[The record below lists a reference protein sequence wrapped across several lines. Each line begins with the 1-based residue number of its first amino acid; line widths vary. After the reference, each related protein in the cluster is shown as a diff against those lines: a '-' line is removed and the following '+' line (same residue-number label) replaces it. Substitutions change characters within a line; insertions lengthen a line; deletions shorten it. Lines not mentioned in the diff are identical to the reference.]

1 MSISLLIIDDHH
13 MVRQGVRALLESQPG
28 FEVVGEASTGREAI
42 DLARI
47 LQPNVLVLDWMMP
60 GLNGMEVT
68 RLAGEAS
75 PKTRVLI
82 LSMYSNEAYVSEAL
96 RAGALAYVLKGSP
109 INDLVKAIQS
119 IMKGRRYLS
128 PPLSERSIKAYLQK
142 AKDTSLDAY
151 EILTTREREIL
162 QMVAEGNT
170 NTKIA
175 EDLKISPRTVETH
188 RANLMRKLNIRSQAE
203 LVRYALRRGL
213 VPIED

>member
-1 MSISLLIIDDHH
+1 MSISLLITDDHH

-28 FEVVGEASTGREAI
+28 FEVVGEASTGREAV
-42 DLARI
+42 DLAR
-47 LQPNVLVLDWMMP
+47 LMQPNVLVLDWMMP

-68 RLAGEAS
+68 RLVGEAS

-96 RAGALAYVLKGSP
+96 RAGALGYVLKGSP
-109 INDLVKAIQS
+109 INELVKAIQT

-128 PPLSERSIKAYLQK
+128 PPLSERSIEAYLQK
-142 AKDTSLDAY
+142 SKDTSLDTY

-162 QMVAEGNT
+162 QMVAEGYT
-170 NTKIA
+170 NVEIA
-175 EDLKISPRTVETH
+175 DELKISPRTVETH

-213 VPIED
+213 VPIEE